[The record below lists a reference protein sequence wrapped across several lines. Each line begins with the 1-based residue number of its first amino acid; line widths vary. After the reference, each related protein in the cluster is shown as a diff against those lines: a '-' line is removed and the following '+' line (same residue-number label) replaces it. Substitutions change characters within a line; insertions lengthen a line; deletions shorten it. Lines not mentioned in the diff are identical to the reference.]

1 MTTRLKLSKRSIEP
15 LVDATAYRSIMGSLR
30 YLVNTRD
37 FTLMSRGPAKREL
50 VEDKVVW
57 ITGASRGIGEVLA
70 KQFAALGAKLILSAR
85 NVAELGRVR
94 SSSISLC
101 PPLVPSPRFT
111 VGKHAPA
118 GVEILP
124 LDLVSGERYLKAA
137 VDKAEAFFSG
147 AGVDYMIHNA
157 AYEHPKRRSSFL
169 ATLNTDVLGTA
180 ILTKLLVPHML
191 RRGKGHFVVVGEES
205 PRFVLSVHLLILQE

>member
-94 SSSISLC
+94 SEL
-101 PPLVPSPRFT
+101 